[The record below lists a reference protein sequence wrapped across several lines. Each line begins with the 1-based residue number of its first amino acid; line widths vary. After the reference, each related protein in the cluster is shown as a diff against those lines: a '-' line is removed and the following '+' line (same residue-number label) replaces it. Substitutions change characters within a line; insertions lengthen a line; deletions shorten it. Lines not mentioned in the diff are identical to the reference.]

1 MLLSYGEERV
11 KIQLLLQIVWP
22 KNLKTFWQKI
32 AHKGYASSYNVEILN
47 SFNFELQLKGTD
59 SAVRNKL
66 KDLLTVL
73 RGFKLVTIVFLNSW
87 L

>member
-1 MLLSYGEERV
+1 M
-11 KIQLLLQIVWP
+11 Q
-22 KNLKTFWQKI
+22 
-32 AHKGYASSYNVEILN
+32 AVEILN